1 MRKFILVLILFLFTA
16 FPVSADTISGLPSG
30 ADVFISQT
38 ITLTDNAAAVD
49 FSTMLGGGYLFAVE
63 ILAVGDDAVTVKIN
77 SALGTE
83 LFTRTTTAATD
94 GEIANP
100 SGYWPIGKGSTA
112 NYTLTDFTGSAI
124 TIIVTVAKK

>member
-63 ILAVGDDAVTVKIN
+63 R
-77 SALGTE
+77 
-83 LFTRTTTAATD
+83 LFTYYIYITYVFKPLDCATLL
-94 GEIANP
+94 P
-100 SGYWPIGKGSTA
+100 
-112 NYTLTDFTGSAI
+112 
-124 TIIVTVAKK
+124 

>member
-1 MRKFILVLILFLFTA
+1 MKKFILVLILFLFTA

-49 FSTMLGGGYLFAVE
+49 LNTMLAGGYLFAIE
-63 ILAVGDDAVTVKIN
+63 IFSVGDDAVTFTIN
-77 SALGTE
+77 SSLGTT
-83 LFTRTTTAATD
+83 LFTKTTTAATD

-100 SGYWPIGKGSTA
+100 SGYWPIVKKASP